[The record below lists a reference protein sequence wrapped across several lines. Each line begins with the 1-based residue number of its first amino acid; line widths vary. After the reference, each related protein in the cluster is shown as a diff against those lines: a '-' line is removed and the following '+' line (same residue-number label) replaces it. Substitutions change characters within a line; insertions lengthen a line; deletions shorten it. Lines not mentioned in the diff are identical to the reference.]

1 MIYRMISGGFVRKAD
16 EVERTLNLGLDRLK
30 EQGLDVKKVTPVTG
44 DAMVSFFIECKSTKK
59 YEDYLESL
67 KPRTEEVESTEE

>member
-16 EVERTLNLGLDRLK
+16 EVENTLNSGLDKLK
-30 EQGLDVKKVTPVTG
+30 DMGLEIKKVIPVTG

-59 YEDYLESL
+59 YEAYLN
-67 KPRTEEVESTEE
+67 PVEEDESTEK